1 MLTRFPLAG
10 VHDRR
15 RGRIVPEVS
24 IMPNDGKKL
33 ERFVASVERRVLKID
48 GWSVE
53 TNKKLFDDNGKQVA
67 EFDVIITGGVG
78 TASFTWLIECRDRP
92 SEGAAPGAWIEQLYG
107 RREKYGFSKVT
118 AVSTTGFT
126 DDARKYG
133 ESRHIELRELRKLH
147 DIDVEQWLRI
157 ARGTAVIHDRR
168 LISAFLVIDEETPI
182 DVATEAESI
191 LESAELGTRLLRSDR
206 REDLLTVDEV
216 FHALVRGNIDL
227 YDGVARDG
235 ERKTIKM
242 KVDVPKEDPLW
253 LQVGKREV
261 GVQQV
266 IVECELWI
274 TEKELP
280 LMSAYE
286 YIGSAAQ
293 EAIARIEE
301 HGPLDVGNGR
311 AALSFE
317 RVEKTDL
324 IKVSFRMLTDDD

>member
-1 MLTRFPLAG
+1 MT
-10 VHDRR
+10 
-15 RGRIVPEVS
+15 
-24 IMPNDGKKL
+24 NDGKKL

-53 TNKKLFDDNGKQVA
+53 TNKKLFDDNGKQIA

-126 DDARKYG
+126 DDARKYA
-133 ESRHIELRELRKLH
+133 ESRHIELRELRKLD
-147 DIDVEQWLRI
+147 DIDVEKWLRI
-157 ARGTAVIHDRR
+157 ARGTAVIHDRQ
-168 LISAFLVIDEETPI
+168 LISAFLVVDEDTPP
-182 DVATEAESI
+182 DVATEAKSI
-191 LESAELGTRLLRSDR
+191 LEAAELDTRLLRSDLR
-206 REDLLTVDEV
+206 KDLLTIDEV
-216 FHALVRGNIDL
+216 FHALIRGNIGL
-227 YDGVARDG
+227 YDGIVRDG
-235 ERKTIKM
+235 KRKTIKL

-253 LQVGKREV
+253 MQVGKREV
-261 GVQQV
+261 AVRQV
-266 IVECELWI
+266 IIECELWI

-280 LMSAYE
+280 LLSAYD
-286 YIGSAAQ
+286 YIGTAA
-293 EAIARIEE
+293 AGPIARIEE

-317 RVEKTDL
+317 RVEKSDL
-324 IKVSFRMLTDDD
+324 IKVSFRMLSDED